1 MRKGIRLPW
10 SNTLVM
16 RTSLAFFLASIGLVS
31 MGAQAAR
38 AQAPLEPSQ
47 LPQRTLFY
55 LIWRGAP
62 APNVRSANSLLAL
75 WDDPD
80 FASLRSAV
88 AAGMLASSD
97 KDSSQPKLTPQE
109 LGDFASLLENAF
121 TLGYVQDPRELR
133 PATGP
138 AGAKPPAWDGMFF
151 VYNRAG
157 KEALLSKAI
166 LRMRA
171 ASKDVPRI
179 SQVTLAGLPV
189 QKIEGKTASSYYAEN
204 GNYAVGAGEP
214 AVMEE
219 LLNRLEN
226 KSSQAGSLAQSAA
239 YRESVP
245 VAGSGVLEF
254 FLRVPDL
261 KDFMPD
267 STPGPFPVQKFLD
280 AARLDAVHSIAG
292 HVTLDGARTHVQAAI
307 LGDTSPGTPFDIW
320 ANGQAAPASLNFAPA
335 DAISYTSGHLNLL
348 GIYGMIQRI
357 AHTALPMG
365 PPGSPDLLDIMA
377 EKQLGMPL
385 TNALGL
391 FTGEFASLQTSP
403 SLDSTKQAFLF
414 SIRSKPDV
422 LKLLRSTLG
431 ERVSSERNEG
441 DATLLKIS
449 LSGNQTSAG
458 VAQWNFFQLAVTPD
472 MLIASSSI
480 DTLRET
486 LAYRAKASATGGLAG
501 VPQFQANRGSAPPNL
516 IGLSYFDFQKV
527 DWQAAKDR
535 WLQQA
540 KKPQIAKGAAGVGTT
555 STAPST
561 ITNWLS
567 QINPQA
573 LSRHLH
579 TSWSVSW
586 KDAQGIHW
594 DQWIE

>member
-10 SNTLVM
+10 GNSLTL
-16 RTSLAFFLASIGLVS
+16 RTSLALLLASIGLVS
-31 MGAQAAR
+31 MGVQAAR

-47 LPQRTLFY
+47 LPPRTMFY

-62 APNVRSANSLLAL
+62 APNVRNANSLLAL

-80 FASLRSAV
+80 FASVRSAV
-88 AAGMLASSD
+88 AAGMLASSG

-109 LGDFASLLENAF
+109 FGEFASLLENAF
-121 TLGYVQDPRELR
+121 TLGYVQDPRER
-133 PATGP
+133 RSATGP

-157 KEALLSKAI
+157 KEAILSKAI

-171 ASKDVPRI
+171 ASKDAPRI

-261 KDFMPD
+261 KDFVPD
-267 STPGPFPVQKFLD
+267 SKPGPFPVQKFLD

-307 LGDTSPGTPFDIW
+307 LGDTSPETPFDIW
-320 ANGQAAPASLNFAPA
+320 ANGQSAPASLAFAPA

-414 SIRSKPDV
+414 SIRNKPDV
-422 LKLLRSTLG
+422 LRLLRSTLG
-431 ERVSSERNEG
+431 ERISSERNEG

-458 VAQWNFFQLAVTPD
+458 VAQWNFFQIAVTPD
-472 MLIASSSI
+472 MVIASSSI

-486 LAYRAKASATGGLAG
+486 LAYRAKASATAELAG
-501 VPQFQANRGSAPPNL
+501 VSQFQANRGSAPPNL

-527 DWQAAKDR
+527 DWQAAKDH

-540 KKPQIAKGAAGVGTT
+540 KKPQIAKGAAGVGTA
-555 STAPST
+555 SIGPST
-561 ITNWLS
+561 ITDWLS
-567 QINPQA
+567 QINAQA

>member
-1 MRKGIRLPW
+1 M
-10 SNTLVM
+10 
-16 RTSLAFFLASIGLVS
+16 
-31 MGAQAAR
+31 
-38 AQAPLEPSQ
+38 
-47 LPQRTLFY
+47 
-55 LIWRGAP
+55 
-62 APNVRSANSLLAL
+62 
-75 WDDPD
+75 
-80 FASLRSAV
+80 
-88 AAGMLASSD
+88 
-97 KDSSQPKLTPQE
+97 
-109 LGDFASLLENAF
+109 
-121 TLGYVQDPRELR
+121 
-133 PATGP
+133 
-138 AGAKPPAWDGMFF
+138 
-151 VYNRAG
+151 
-157 KEALLSKAI
+157 
-166 LRMRA
+166 
-171 ASKDVPRI
+171 
-179 SQVTLAGLPV
+179 
-189 QKIEGKTASSYYAEN
+189 QKIEGKTASSYWAEN

-239 YRESVP
+239 YQESVP

-267 STPGPFPVQKFLD
+267 SKPGPFPVQKFLD

-307 LGDTSPGTPFDIW
+307 LGDTAPGTPFDIW
-320 ANGQAAPASLNFAPA
+320 ANGQSAPASLAFAPA

-403 SLDSTKQAFLF
+403 SLDSTKQAFFF

-449 LSGNQTSAG
+449 LSGNQSSAG
-458 VAQWNFFQLAVTPD
+458 VAQWNFFQIAVTPD
-472 MLIASSSI
+472 MVIASSSI

-527 DWQAAKDR
+527 DWQAAKDH

-555 STAPST
+555 SIGPST
-561 ITNWLS
+561 ITDWLS
-567 QINPQA
+567 QINAQA

>member
-1 MRKGIRLPW
+1 
-10 SNTLVM
+10 
-16 RTSLAFFLASIGLVS
+16 
-31 MGAQAAR
+31 
-38 AQAPLEPSQ
+38 
-47 LPQRTLFY
+47 
-55 LIWRGAP
+55 
-62 APNVRSANSLLAL
+62 
-75 WDDPD
+75 
-80 FASLRSAV
+80 
-88 AAGMLASSD
+88 MLASSD
-97 KDSSQPKLTPQE
+97 KQSSQPKLTPQE
-109 LGDFASLLENAF
+109 FGEFASLLENSF
-121 TLGYVQDPRELR
+121 TLGYIQDPRERR
-133 PATGP
+133 PAPGP
-138 AGAKPPAWDGMFF
+138 VGAKPPAWNGMFF

-166 LRMRA
+166 LRMRG
-171 ASKDVPRI
+171 ASKDTPRI
-179 SQVTLAGLPV
+179 SQLTLAGLPV
-189 QKIEGKTASSYYAEN
+189 LKIESKTTSSYWAEN
-204 GNYAVGAGEP
+204 GNYAVGAGEA

-267 STPGPFPVQKFLD
+267 AKPGPFPVQKFLD

-307 LGDTSPGTPFDIW
+307 LGDTAPGTPFDIW
-320 ANGQAAPASLNFAPA
+320 ANGQSAPASLAFAPA
-335 DAISYTSGHLNLL
+335 EAVSYTSGHLNLL
-348 GIYGMIQRI
+348 GIYDMIKRI

-365 PPGSPDLLDIMA
+365 PQGNADLLDIMA

-403 SLDSTKQAFLF
+403 SLDSAKQVFFF

-422 LKLLRSTLG
+422 LKLLRATLG

-458 VAQWNFFQLAVTPD
+458 VAQWNFFQIAVTPD
-472 MLIASSSI
+472 MVIGASSI
-480 DTLRET
+480 DALRET
-486 LAYRAKASATGGLAG
+486 LAYRLKASATGGLAG
-501 VPQFQANRGSAPPNL
+501 VPQFQTNRGSAPPNL
-516 IGLSYFDFQKV
+516 IGMSYFDFQKV
-527 DWQAAKDR
+527 DWQAAKDH

-540 KKPQIAKGAAGVGTT
+540 KKPPIAKGVAGVGTT
-555 STAPST
+555 STGPST
-561 ITNWLS
+561 IPDWLS
-567 QINPQA
+567 QINVQA

-586 KDAQGIHW
+586 KDATGIHW

>member
-10 SNTLVM
+10 GNSLIV
-16 RTSLAFFLASIGLVS
+16 RASLALLLVS
-31 MGAQAAR
+31 IGAQAAQ

-62 APNVRSANSLLAL
+62 APNVRNANSLLAL

-97 KDSSQPKLTPQE
+97 KESSQPKLTPQE
-109 LGDFASLLENAF
+109 FGEFASLLENGF
-121 TLGYVQDPRELR
+121 TLGYVQDPRERR
-133 PATGP
+133 PAAGP
-138 AGAKPPAWDGMFF
+138 AAAKPPAWDGMFF
-151 VYNRAG
+151 VYNRTG
-157 KEALLSKAI
+157 KEAILSKAI

-189 QKIEGKTASSYYAEN
+189 QKIEGKTASSYWAEN
-204 GNYAVGAGEP
+204 GNYAVGAGEA

-261 KDFMPD
+261 KDFVPA
-267 STPGPFPVQKFLD
+267 SQPGPFPVQKFLD

-320 ANGQAAPASLNFAPA
+320 ANGQAAPASLAFAPA

-365 PPGSPDLLDIMA
+365 PPGNADLLDIMA

-403 SLDSTKQAFLF
+403 SLDSTKQAFFF
-414 SIRSKPDV
+414 SIRNKLDV

-449 LSGNQTSAG
+449 LSGNQSGAG
-458 VAQWNFFQLAVTPD
+458 VAQWNFFQIAVTPD
-472 MLIASSSI
+472 MVIASSSI

-486 LAYRAKASATGGLAG
+486 LANRAKASATGGLAG
-501 VPQFQANRGSAPPNL
+501 VPQFQANRGGAPPNL
-516 IGLSYFDFQKV
+516 IGLSYFDFQKI
-527 DWQAAKDR
+527 DWQAAKDH

-540 KKPQIAKGAAGVGTT
+540 TKTPIAKGAAGVGTA
-555 STAPST
+555 STALST
-561 ITNWLS
+561 IPGWLS

>member
-10 SNTLVM
+10 SNTFVM
-16 RTSLAFFLASIGLVS
+16 RASLAFFLASIGLVS
-31 MGAQAAR
+31 IGAQVAR

-62 APNVRSANSLLAL
+62 SPNVRNANSLLAL

-80 FASLRSAV
+80 FASVRSAV
-88 AAGMLASSD
+88 AAGMLASSG

-109 LGDFASLLENAF
+109 FGEFASLLENAF
-121 TLGYVQDPRELR
+121 TLGYVQDPRERR

-157 KEALLSKAI
+157 KEAILSKAI

-189 QKIEGKTASSYYAEN
+189 QKIEGKTASSYWAEN

-214 AVMEE
+214 SVMEE
-219 LLNRLEN
+219 LLSRLEN
-226 KSSQAGSLAQSAA
+226 KSSQAGSLVQSAA
-239 YRESVP
+239 YQESVP

-261 KDFMPD
+261 KDLMPD
-267 STPGPFPVQKFLD
+267 AKPGPFPVQKFLD

-320 ANGQAAPASLNFAPA
+320 ANGQAAPASLAFAPA

-365 PPGSPDLLDIMA
+365 PQGSADLLDVMA

-385 TNALGL
+385 TSALGL

-403 SLDSTKQAFLF
+403 SLDSTKQAFFF
-414 SIRSKPDV
+414 SIRNKPDV
-422 LKLLRSTLG
+422 LKLLRSMLG

-458 VAQWNFFQLAVTPD
+458 VAQWNFFQIAVTPD
-472 MLIASSSI
+472 MVIAASSI

-516 IGLSYFDFQKV
+516 IGMSYFDFQKI
-527 DWQAAKDR
+527 DWQAAKDH
-535 WLQQA
+535 WLQQP
-540 KKPQIAKGAAGVGTT
+540 KKPQIAKGVAGAGTA

-561 ITNWLS
+561 IPDWLS
-567 QINPQA
+567 QINPQS

-586 KDAQGIHW
+586 KDAKGIHW